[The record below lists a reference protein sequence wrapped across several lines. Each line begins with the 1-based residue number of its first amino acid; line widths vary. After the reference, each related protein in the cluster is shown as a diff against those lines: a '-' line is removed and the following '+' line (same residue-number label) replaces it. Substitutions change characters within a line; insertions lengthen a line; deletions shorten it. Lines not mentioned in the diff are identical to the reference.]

1 MGILEKA
8 FSFTAHV
15 WSTWWSNL
23 EPGGE
28 IKVGHFWFCFHTVPC
43 TAGSWCMTE
52 NGEVGLSLAVE
63 KSRTGLAERLM
74 ENTK

>member
-1 MGILEKA
+1 
-8 FSFTAHV
+8 
-15 WSTWWSNL
+15 
-23 EPGGE
+23 
-28 IKVGHFWFCFHTVPC
+28 
-43 TAGSWCMTE
+43 MTE

>member
-1 MGILEKA
+1 MGILERA
-8 FSFTAHV
+8 FSFTAHI
-15 WSTWWSNL
+15 WSTWWNNL

-28 IKVGHFWFCFHTVPC
+28 IKVGQALLVLHSYSTLHR
-43 TAGSWCMTE
+43 CMTE
-52 NGEVGLSLAVE
+52 NGEVGLSLAAE